1 MRKILFLL
9 LLVGASISC
18 FSLGAVQAP
27 EAKKTVS
34 EKQVVKY
41 DNTKFTPREF
51 DQQKIRSYRLDK
63 DFIYDN
69 TAPEN
74 ESLWTRF
81 WKWFWELFE
90 RVTGNKYAGSFMGY
104 AAIILLAAAVVFG
117 VMKLLGLDLKI
128 LSGKSKPV
136 EVPYSETPDNIHEI
150 NFMEEIDKAVS
161 SGNYRLAVRLFYLRL
176 LKQLNDNGHISWQ
189 PEKTNQAY
197 IYEIAD
203 LQKRSLFKT
212 LTTQFEYIW
221 YGEFYID
228 RENFN
233 DVRSGFD
240 QFNPGKP

>member
-1 MRKILFLL
+1 MRKILFFL
-9 LLVGASISC
+9 LLVCVSTTC
-18 FSLGAVQAP
+18 FSFAPVQVSA
-27 EAKKTVS
+27 AKETLSK
-34 EKQVVKY
+34 KQVVKH
-41 DNTKFTPREF
+41 DNTKLTPRKF
-51 DQQKIRSYRLDK
+51 DQQKIRKYRLDK

-81 WKWFWELFE
+81 WKWFWELFQ
-90 RVTGNKYAGSFMGY
+90 RVTGNKYAGNFMGY
-104 AAIILLAAAVVFG
+104 AAIILLAAAVAFG

-128 LSGKSKPV
+128 FSGKSKPV
-136 EVPYSETPDNIHEI
+136 EVPYSETLDNIHEI
-150 NFMEEIDKAVS
+150 NFTEEIDKAIS

-176 LKQLNDNGHISWQ
+176 LKQLSDSDQISWQ

-197 IYEIAD
+197 IYEIVD
-203 LQKRSLFKT
+203 PRKRSLFKT

-228 RENFN
+228 QDNFKQ
-233 DVRSGFD
+233 VRSAFD